1 MKKTAIIL
9 GILSA
14 VIAVSGNM
22 SRDKKAVKK
31 LDAQIYY
38 VDSSMLR
45 LVPIDF
51 DIGCTTQTKAA
62 QKVLDKLIDGEDYNR
77 RILRLIPDEKKCM
90 TVRVE
95 KNTAY
100 VNLKES
106 FTQNIPEN
114 KNQEILML
122 YSIVNSLTS
131 IDGIDTVK
139 FLFDGKEEKVTIGG
153 IDMREVFIPD
163 YYV

>member
-1 MKKTAIIL
+1 MKKIAVIPGILAAAIIISGNVPPEKKTA
-9 GILSA
+9 
-14 VIAVSGNM
+14 
-22 SRDKKAVKK
+22 KK
-31 LDAQIYY
+31 LNAEIYY
-38 VDSSMLR
+38 VDSSMQR
-45 LVPIDF
+45 LIPVDM

-62 QKVLDKLIDGEDYNR
+62 QKVINKLIEGEDYNR
-77 RILRLIPDEKKCM
+77 RILRLLPKDKKCM
-90 TVRVE
+90 SVKVKE
-95 KNTAY
+95 NTAY
-100 VNLKES
+100 VNLTER
-106 FTQNIPEN
+106 FTENIPEN

-139 FLFDGKEEKVTIGG
+139 FLFDGEERKTYIGG

>member
-1 MKKTAIIL
+1 MKKAVLIP
-9 GILSA
+9 GILAA
-14 VIAVSGNM
+14 VIAISGNV
-22 SRDKKAVKK
+22 SPEKKAAKK

-45 LVPIDF
+45 LIPMDF
-51 DIGCTTQTKAA
+51 DIGYTTETKAA
-62 QKVLDKLIDGEDYNR
+62 QKVLDKLIDGEDHNR
-77 RILRLIPDEKKCM
+77 RILRLIPGEKKCM
-90 TVRVE
+90 SVKVE
-95 KNTAY
+95 KSTAY

-106 FTQNIPEN
+106 FTENIPEN

-139 FLFDGKEEKVTIGG
+139 FLFDGKEQKVTIGG

-163 YYV
+163 YYI

>member
-1 MKKTAIIL
+1 MKKIAIIL
-9 GILSA
+9 GLLTSVIL
-14 VIAVSGNM
+14 ISGNM
-22 SRDKKAVKK
+22 TNEKKAAKK
-31 LDAQIYY
+31 LDADIYY

-45 LVPIDF
+45 LIPMDYDV
-51 DIGCTTQTKAA
+51 GYTTQTKAA
-62 QKVLDKLIDGEDYNR
+62 QKVLQKLIEGEDCNR
-77 RILRLIPDEKKCM
+77 RILRLLPKDKKCM
-90 TVRVE
+90 AVNVK

-100 VNLKES
+100 VNLKKS
-106 FTQNIPEN
+106 FIENIPDN

-139 FLFDGKEEKVTIGG
+139 FLFDGEERKTSIGG